1 MNSHRTRVLLTMAIG
16 VFSLELCEPAWVRLG
31 EELGAVT
38 RHDPNR
44 EHSISSHCSCS
55 PGTVSRE
62 TSAARANAILQEVV
76 RRLRDYQDEH
86 DSDEYDREE

>member
-1 MNSHRTRVLLTMAIG
+1 MAIG

-38 RHDPNR
+38 RHDPN
-44 EHSISSHCSCS
+44 EHSISNHCSCS
-55 PGTVSRE
+55 PGT
-62 TSAARANAILQEVV
+62 SAGRANAILQEVV